1 VYNHILNQIL
11 ASQAYVICQMRMI
24 MPEAEPYSPL
34 PTPFSQRI
42 FLPFLP
48 PPLQHPAVHRLLLL
62 ALAEDLNE
70 PADPDQLF
78 PDPSHGDITSQAT
91 LPPAATLDGRITA
104 KAEGVIAGLPI
115 AQAVFYL
122 VDPSIV
128 WQPHVLHGGFQN
140 GIHVHDGAH
149 VQPGDL
155 LAEVSGP
162 GTSLL
167 TAERTALN
175 FLGRMSG
182 IATLT
187 HKFVQAV
194 AGTRAVI
201 LDTRKTAPGLRHIDK
216 YAVRMGGGQ
225 NHRLGL
231 FDMVLI
237 KDNHIDGADGIRPA
251 VEGVRSRYGS
261 RYLVEVEV
269 KNLDELRTALALPV
283 DRILLDNMDLDTMRQ
298 AVELAAGRLPLEAS
312 GNVTLATVRS
322 IAETGVDFISS
333 GALTHSAPVLDISM
347 RLR

>member
-1 VYNHILNQIL
+1 MPDTDPHTPLPILNSL
-11 ASQAYVICQMRMI
+11 
-24 MPEAEPYSPL
+24 L
-34 PTPFSQRI
+34 PI
-42 FLPFLP
+42 
-48 PPLQHPAVHRLLLL
+48 PLQHPTVHRLLLL

-70 PADPDQLF
+70 SADPDRLF
-78 PDPSHGDITSQAT
+78 PDPSLGDITSQAT
-91 LPPAATLDGRITA
+91 LPPTSTLEGRITA

-122 VDPSIV
+122 VDPSITF
-128 WQPHVLHGGFQN
+128 QPNVQNGVHVQDGVHVL
-140 GIHVHDGAH
+140 
-149 VQPGDL
+149 PGTL

-162 GTSLL
+162 GAALL

-194 AGTRAVI
+194 AGTKAVI
-201 LDTRKTAPGLRHIDK
+201 LDTRKTVPGLRHIDK

-225 NHRLGL
+225 NHRAGL
-231 FDMVLI
+231 YDMVLI

-269 KNLDELRTALALPV
+269 KDLAELRTALTLPV
-283 DRILLDNMDLDTMRQ
+283 DRIMLDNMDLDTLRQ
-298 AVELAAGRLPLEAS
+298 AVEIAAGRIPLEAS

>member
-1 VYNHILNQIL
+1 MKMSDIDPH
-11 ASQAYVICQMRMI
+11 
-24 MPEAEPYSPL
+24 SPL
-34 PTPFSQRI
+34 PTPNSL
-42 FLPFLP
+42 LPI
-48 PPLQHPAVHRLLLL
+48 PLQHPAVHRLLLL

-70 PADPDQLF
+70 SADPDLLF
-78 PDPSHGDITSQAT
+78 PDPSQGDITSQAT
-91 LPPAATLDGRITA
+91 LPPASTLEGRITA
-104 KAEGVIAGLPI
+104 KAEGVIAGLPL
-115 AQAVFYL
+115 AQDVFYL
-122 VDPSIV
+122 VDPSITF
-128 WQPHVLHGGFQN
+128 QPSVQ
-140 GIHVHDGAH
+140 DGAH
-149 VQPGDL
+149 VQPGTL

-162 GTSLL
+162 GASLL

-194 AGTRAVI
+194 AGTKAVI
-201 LDTRKTAPGLRHIDK
+201 LDTRKTVPGLRHIDK

-225 NHRLGL
+225 NHRAGL
-231 FDMVLI
+231 YDMVLI

-269 KNLDELRTALALPV
+269 KDLAELRTALALPV
-283 DRILLDNMDLDTMRQ
+283 DRIMLDNMDLDTMRQ
-298 AVELAAGRLPLEAS
+298 AVELAAGRVPLEAS